1 LEVGRVKLC
10 ICNSQIPLNIAM
22 DFLQQYAAP
31 FSGGVSPTPLSNFL
45 WTHRELPLSLIEK
58 SAVFR
63 ICGVGKE

>member
-1 LEVGRVKLC
+1 
-10 ICNSQIPLNIAM
+10 M
-22 DFLQQYAAP
+22 DFLQQHAAP

>member
-1 LEVGRVKLC
+1 
-10 ICNSQIPLNIAM
+10 M
-22 DFLQQYAAP
+22 DFLRRHADP
-31 FSGGVSPTPLSNFL
+31 FSGGASPTPLSNFL

>member
-1 LEVGRVKLC
+1 LEVGRVKLY

-22 DFLQQYAAP
+22 HFPQQH
-31 FSGGVSPTPLSNFL
+31 PTPLSNFL

-58 SAVFR
+58 SEVFH